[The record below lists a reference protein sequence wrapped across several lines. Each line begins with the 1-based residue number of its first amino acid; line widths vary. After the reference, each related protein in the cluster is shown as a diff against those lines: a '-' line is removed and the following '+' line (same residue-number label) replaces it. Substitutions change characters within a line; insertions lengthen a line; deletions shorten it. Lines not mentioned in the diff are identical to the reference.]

1 MQDDAGTCQ
10 HEFAAKCLRAMS
22 VLVASSLLSL
32 YPVLQYGFRF
42 NSPQGSEVPVPRC
55 PAQQV
60 PEVPG
65 SGSTAR
71 SDGGPLSV

>member
-1 MQDDAGTCQ
+1 MTVSRRVCPRLHA
-10 HEFAAKCLRAMS
+10 
-22 VLVASSLLSL
+22 VLVKGRDL
-32 YPVLQYGFRF
+32 F
-42 NSPQGSEVPVPRC
+42 NPQIRHFASPQGSEVPVPRC